1 MTKGLLVTVIFI
13 AAVSTPVRAQDKN
26 DTVWLTKPFIR
37 PYERAYPFFDGLFQ
51 DVSAI
56 QVNQLL
62 LDPNSANAYSVDA
75 LQSSFQLSAQ
85 YNMLSGI
92 QNTAAAQYYTAAAS
106 LQTQLLNQQTQLA
119 QQLATAEQQLVTDQ
133 KTVAQSANPTAAQN
147 AAVTQDNN
155 AINSITAQLTAIKG
169 MQASLPSTA
178 GFAQTAPNAPTP
190 PTSLAGQSQFQL
202 PASNTPNYPAT
213 KKMDNQVNLLW
224 DRLTRLL
231 KVSSLPDNISDWNL
245 YFLDF
250 NPAVIRTDKGATL
263 LETRYQLKCT
273 CNHDQGSTVM
283 PIVVDLYP
291 KEAAVNIASEKWKDR
306 GFGLSAIFSFF
317 SFGASAAYNR
327 EHLQASQAMAQSSY
341 VSGYGVGMSDFGWQF
356 GRTIGEDAIRIGEK
370 PTAALI
376 AVPATCTNWS
386 VSPAAVTWR
395 DKHGE
400 DTGTQTSTK
409 EDLQNASLS
418 WTTPAKDAASES
430 GKALKGRRITE
441 LRFAIVQYDPSAPT
455 PTIATLSLATAV
467 PLDPQM
473 TVNVDGYQIRRAR
486 DNFARATPSG
496 GSSGLLES
504 STLVV
509 NTWIPTSSNS
519 LILNL
524 DASMFTTHFPRIELV
539 APSSQDTIDVVNE
552 LRDPTAN
559 VTVNGYT
566 WICPGKRQQGCDVY
580 LPPLAYVKGTMKSL
594 LATRWIKDAD
604 KKDAAVLISAP
615 DDLKSQAPSGVASAP
630 AGGSA
635 PALQVISEAG
645 VNAWGAKPIVFAQ
658 IEGQSEPQG
667 IELNCSAY
675 GLRLECFFPIDR
687 ENGATS
693 YNPQK
698 DYLITALDAGHAGGA
713 IQGTVELRR
722 CPESASENCA
732 EPLVWGVAPPVLEP
746 NGKQWHFDLTLA
758 NVEAGQTVNLQDDSA
773 VVPGR
778 LTGTTE
784 CKIPGEP
791 CSVRFT
797 IQTSNFDSLTD
808 TMELSVDTLA
818 NAHKSTVVNL
828 RSTVAP
834 VISSVDTSKQTAS
847 GRNLVF
853 ENMRVGEKGSNIS
866 LSCSTTGGECMLAK
880 LSTNQHGYLY
890 FVSANKQLLPWL
902 QLTAS
907 GTILLKDDALAPPKK
922 AATGGATPA
931 SPKPTGLSA
940 PTLPAPKI
948 IVIQ

>member
-1 MTKGLLVTVIFI
+1 MTKQLLVTFFFF
-13 AAVSTPVRAQDKN
+13 AAVSAPLMAQDQK

-85 YNMLSGI
+85 YNMMSGI
-92 QNTAAAQYYTAAAS
+92 QNTAAAQYYTATAS
-106 LQTQLLNQQTQLA
+106 LQTQLLNQQAQLA
-119 QQLATAEQQLVTDQ
+119 QQLAAAEQQLVKDQ
-133 KTVAQSANPTAAQN
+133 NAVPQGTNPTAAQN
-147 AAVTQDNN
+147 TAIAQDNN
-155 AINSITAQLTAIKG
+155 TINSITAQLNAIKG
-169 MQASLPSTA
+169 MQANLPSTP

-190 PTSLAGQSQFQL
+190 PTSLAAQTQFQI

-213 KKMDNQVNLLW
+213 RKMDNQVNLLW

-231 KVSSLPDNISDWNL
+231 RVSSLPDNISDWNL
-245 YFLDF
+245 YFVDF
-250 NPAVIRTDKGATL
+250 NPAVVRTDKRARL
-263 LETRYQLKCT
+263 LDIRYQLGC
-273 CNHDQGSTVM
+273 DSSTIK

-291 KEAAVNIASEKWKDR
+291 KEAAVNIASLKWKDR
-306 GFGLSAIFSFF
+306 SFGLSAIFSFF

-376 AVPATCTNWS
+376 AVPAACTKWS
-386 VSPAAVTWR
+386 VSPTAVKWL
-395 DKHGE
+395 DKHGD
-400 DTGTQTSTK
+400 DTGTQTSTD

-418 WTTPAKDAASES
+418 WSKLAKDAAGGS

-441 LRFAIVQYDPSAPT
+441 LRFAIVQYDPSVAT
-455 PTIATLSLATAV
+455 PTIATLRLATAV

-473 TVNVDGYQIRRAR
+473 TVNVDGYQIKRAR

-504 STLVV
+504 STLAV

-524 DASMFTTHFPRIELV
+524 DASMFTTHFPRIELI
-539 APSSQDTIDVVNE
+539 APSPGNTIDVVNE
-552 LRDPTAN
+552 LRATTPN

-566 WICPGKRQQGCDVY
+566 WICPDIAQYGCVVY
-580 LPPLAYVKGTMKSL
+580 LPPLAYVKGATKSL
-594 LATRWIKDAD
+594 LATRWIKGVD
-604 KKDAAVLISAP
+604 KNDTVVLITVP
-615 DDLKSQAPSGVASAP
+615 EDLKAQAPSGAASA
-630 AGGSA
+630 
-635 PALQVISEAG
+635 ALQAISEEG
-645 VNAWGAKPIVFAQ
+645 VKAWGAKPIVFAQ
-658 IEGQSEPQG
+658 IEAQSEPHAV
-667 IELNCSAY
+667 ELNCRAN
-675 GLRLECFFPIDR
+675 GLRLECSFPINR
-687 ENGATS
+687 NNGATS
-693 YNPQK
+693 YSPGK
-698 DYLITALDAGHAGGA
+698 DYLITALDSAHAGGA

-722 CPESASENCA
+722 CPESVSETCA

-758 NVEAGQTVNLQDDSA
+758 NVEAGQTVNLQDKSA
-773 VVPGR
+773 AVPGR
-778 LTGTTE
+778 LSGTTE
-784 CKIPGEP
+784 CKILGGP
-791 CSVRFT
+791 CGVRFT
-797 IQTSNFDSLTD
+797 IRTSDFDLLTD
-808 TMELSVDTLA
+808 AMELSVYTLT

-834 VISSVDTSKQTAS
+834 VISSVDSSKKTAS

-853 ENMRVGEKGSNIS
+853 ENMRVGEQGSNIS
-866 LSCSTTGGECMLAK
+866 LSCSTTGSECVFPTV
-880 LSTNQHGYLY
+880 STNQHGYLY

-902 QLTAS
+902 QPTAS
-907 GTILLKDDALAPPKK
+907 GTTVLKDDALAPAKK
-922 AATGGATPA
+922 APAAGAVPA
-931 SPKPTGLSA
+931 SPNPAGASA
-940 PTLPAPKI
+940 PGPKI